1 MYNILQEGVAGKKE
15 TKPPIRE
22 GKINYLRNFR
32 TTELILFLPGLKV
45 KPTKTGEQK
54 K

>member
-22 GKINYLRNFR
+22 GKINYFSNFS
-32 TTELILFLPGLKV
+32 TTELIFYQGWK
-45 KPTKTGEQK
+45 
-54 K
+54 